1 MHFSLYSFTLFRCV
15 VDYYVYVPSVHSS
28 LLVLQITFIDPHYH
42 LFFLEVWSRRSY
54 PLMRQWW
61 SYSSLNISRCC
72 RYSAHVSCS
81 LWHFC
86 TRHWTCIHRT
96 WLWRLLN
103 RSNTTHHA
111 ASFFPSAFMYD
122 GIVQFHKIIAF
133 NLISCLFT
141 FVWNGMTDPVTLWS
155 SFTPPRSCTE
165 QIILCPRLEAI

>member
-81 LWHFC
+81 WWHFC

-111 ASFFPSAFMYD
+111 ASFFPYVCLYVWWHCSVPQDYCFQFNQLLVHIRLKWDD
-122 GIVQFHKIIAF
+122 GPCNPLK
-133 NLISCLFT
+133 
-141 FVWNGMTDPVTLWS
+141 
-155 SFTPPRSCTE
+155 
-165 QIILCPRLEAI
+165 